1 MKNDNEINMA
11 LKMLKSLLFLTPFI
25 IGFIGYLPLYDYD
38 YFWSAYSAVRLY
50 GLETDLEEIN
60 LLVELAR
67 WLAPLATA
75 GIAITLIKRLR
86 DRIVVWFRVF
96 KIFNSYAIHGDSVYA
111 FHLRE
116 KLGKRSVNVEYS
128 SALKATNQ
136 IIIFDKDQEA
146 IDFYHKCL
154 NGKLSQGQKVYI
166 HLNNVVR
173 EKLEK
178 KDAIHI
184 FNIYEN
190 CARIYW
196 QKYPIFEPKTVAII
210 GFSEFGQKILEHG
223 LLQNTFSVDRGVEYH
238 VFGDSREFRALHYR
252 LDSLATIDRPNP
264 NGDAIYFQANPW
276 YENLEVLNK
285 ADRIILCE
293 ENEGNLAILSKI
305 ISLCPISNS
314 MALEKASEKSLKEI
328 YIRTDEESLVST
340 LFGAGDDKYR
350 IISFG
355 SIEEI
360 CNIEGIV
367 KENLLKRAK
376 RIHEVYIEQV
386 KESMKEKGTANLA
399 GWESLSAFKR
409 YSNISQADHIIIKLK
424 LLGFDVKGDVLEQGL
439 DENLINQIKAK
450 IKSLGPKEIAVLS
463 EIEHIRWNKYHYLY
477 NWEYSPVRCDAERKH
492 NCLKPFAELSA
503 HDQKKDFSAYENLP
517 EIIKVKQKRV
527 INWKRFNKRFNNR
540 KGVVR
545 DALFYRG

>member
-1 MKNDNEINMA
+1 MNNDKEMNKA
-11 LKMLKSLLFLTPFI
+11 LKTLKYFLLLIPFI
-25 IGFIGYLPLYDYD
+25 IGFLGYLPLYDYD
-38 YFWSAYSAVRLY
+38 CLWSAYSAVRLY

-60 LLVELAR
+60 FLVELAR
-67 WLAPLATA
+67 WLAPIATA
-75 GIAITLIKRLR
+75 GAVIALVQKFR
-86 DRIVVWFRVF
+86 DQVLVWFKTRSGN
-96 KIFNSYAIHGDSVYA
+96 NSYAIHGNSVYA
-111 FHLRE
+111 NHLRE
-116 KLGKRSVNVEYS
+116 KLGKRSVNIEYS
-128 SALKATNQ
+128 SALKAANQ

-146 IDFYHKCL
+146 IDFYNNCL
-154 NGKLSQGQKVYI
+154 NGRLSPGQKVYI
-166 HLNNVVR
+166 HLDNVVR

-178 KDAIHI
+178 DNALHI

-196 QKYPIFEPKTVAII
+196 QKYPIFEPKAVAII
-210 GFSEFGQKILEHG
+210 GFTEFGQKILEHG

-238 VFGDSREFRALHYR
+238 IFGDSKEFRALHYR

-264 NGDAIYFQANPW
+264 NGDAIFFRANSW
-276 YENLEVLNK
+276 YENLEVLSK

-293 ENEGNLAILSKI
+293 KNDDNIAILSKI
-305 ISLCPISNS
+305 ISLCPLSNS
-314 MALEKASEKSLKEI
+314 TASEKASEKSLKEI

-340 LFGAGDDKYR
+340 LFGAGDEQYR
-350 IISFG
+350 IIPFG

-386 KESMKEKGTANLA
+386 KESMKEKGLADPA

-409 YSNISQADHIIIKLK
+409 YSNISQADHILVKLK
-424 LLGFDVKGDVLEQGL
+424 LLGFDIRWDVLEQGL
-439 DENLINQIKAK
+439 DENLINQLKSK
-450 IKSLGPKEIAVLS
+450 IKSLGPEEIAVLS

-492 NCLKPFAELSA
+492 NCLRPFAELSE
-503 HDQKKDFSAYENLP
+503 HDKKKDFSAYENLP
-517 EIIKVKQKRV
+517 EIIK
-527 INWKRFNKRFNNR
+527 
-540 KGVVR
+540 G
-545 DALFYRG
+545 